1 MNKRRGGFQDIT
13 YSGWTDYFDEIDTL
27 EMFKIIDASI
37 ASILDST
44 PPIECPEPEF
54 WKQKSWE
61 KLSESIS
68 RGVTTKL
75 GQENVNVVGL
85 SGTGSLKAYSRTNQY
100 DITDI
105 DNFSFTF

>member
-1 MNKRRGGFQDIT
+1 MKLGFQVLLPLKLQTTSSQAGCLCQRDP
-13 YSGWTDYFDEIDTL
+13 
-27 EMFKIIDASI
+27 DASI

-44 PPIECPEPEF
+44 PPIERPEPEF
-54 WKQKSWE
+54 WKQKSWG

-68 RGVTTKL
+68 RGVTAKL